1 MKKATMKDIA
11 QAAGV
16 SITTVSKILNNV
28 DMHISEATREKVL
41 GLVQEY
47 NYIPNQIAKGLRSN
61 NSNTIG
67 IVTYDISDP
76 YASEIVSGIE
86 YVCKENGISVLVCNA
101 SPEKASE
108 IEDLRFLSSKMV
120 DGIIFLRSLS
130 SENEEWVS
138 HIRTPIIV
146 VDRELS
152 LNIPDMGM
160 VDSSSIAAIYMAT
173 ELLITEGCQRISY
186 IGPSV
191 DVRSST
197 RFEGYVNALK
207 DNGKSIDSKLIYQKG
222 NFTPETGINGVTSL
236 FSENGIDGVVC
247 ASDLI
252 ASGVLLALYR
262 KGICVPKDVR
272 VTGTDNIP
280 ISRYLIPPLTTVD
293 LHGYRVG
300 TECAEML
307 IARIRDNIPLSRKLI
322 DSEIVMRESV

>member
-76 YASEIVSGIE
+76 YASEIVRGIE
-86 YVCKENGISVLVCNA
+86 SVCKENGISVLVCNA

-108 IEDLRFLSSKMV
+108 LEDLRFLSSKMV

-130 SENEEWVS
+130 AENEEWVS
-138 HIRTPIIV
+138 RIKTPIIV
-146 VDRELS
+146 VDRDFSLS
-152 LNIPDMGM
+152 IPDMGM
-160 VDSSSIAAIYMAT
+160 VDSSSISAIYMAT
-173 ELLITEGCQRISY
+173 ELLIKKGCQRISY

-191 DVRSST
+191 DVRSSS
-197 RFEGYVNALK
+197 RVEGYVNALK
-207 DNGKSIDSKLIYQKG
+207 DHGKSIDSNLLYQKG
-222 NFTPETGINGVTSL
+222 DFTPETGINGVASL
-236 FSENGIDGVVC
+236 FSEIGIDGVVC
-247 ASDLI
+247 ANDLI
-252 ASGVLLALYR
+252 ASGALLALYK
-262 KGICVPKDVR
+262 KGLCVPKDIK

-280 ISRYLIPPLTTVD
+280 ISQYLIPPLTTVD

-300 TECAEML
+300 TECAQML
-307 IARIRDNIPLSRKLI
+307 IAKIRDNIPLSRKLI
-322 DSEIVMRESV
+322 DSEVVMRESV